1 MNRMGIIIGPAA
13 EGCCEDFMAHSK
25 SYDYTAAAVIEVNVT
40 LSSTLSPPLYAGLGP
55 FPDWVHIRS
64 PKLLSDRHVV

>member
-1 MNRMGIIIGPAA
+1 MGRMGIIIGPAA
-13 EGCCEDFMAHSK
+13 EGCCEDFMAYSK
-25 SYDYTAAAVIEVNVT
+25 SYDCTAAAVNDINIT